1 MPTDN
6 PEVFVAVPT
15 RMLSIVDG
23 KIAERLMNY
32 EQRYKRIDA
41 IARNHVESGH
51 FSGIEWLVVH
61 KGNVWSKGRAGMA
74 DALNNIEMP
83 SSPIYR
89 VYSMTKPV
97 ISAIALMLMEEG
109 KLRLFDPVA
118 KFLPQLAAM
127 EIIDDQG
134 SARPVKTPILIE
146 HLLTH
151 RAGFSYGFLADC
163 PVGRIYRKSRIND
176 ASLSLA
182 GMVEIIAAMPLAF
195 EPGSQWRYSVATD
208 ILARVIEIALDQ
220 PLPAI
225 LKERIF
231 DPLDMGETGFSV
243 PESEQ
248 HRIMAVFGKS
258 DLDYLMDFDD
268 KPQTLIAADL
278 TGQYP
283 SNDPAF
289 WRGGYGLFSTIDDY
303 AKLTGFLASGETAQ
317 GDPLL
322 SRKTMQLMWTN
333 RIRDNQLPLCV
344 GPVVL
349 PGYGYGLAG
358 RVMIDP
364 GGSLGLTSMGEFGWA
379 GAASTYFWIDRE
391 EDLIGITM
399 AQYLGGKI
407 PLGDDIRTAVY
418 QALE

>member
-1 MPTDN
+1 
-6 PEVFVAVPT
+6 
-15 RMLSIVDG
+15 
-23 KIAERLMNY
+23 
-32 EQRYKRIDA
+32 
-41 IARNHVESGH
+41 
-51 FSGIEWLVVH
+51 
-61 KGNVWSKGRAGMA
+61 
-74 DALNNIEMP
+74 MP

-97 ISAIALMLMEEG
+97 ISAVALMLMEEG

-118 KFLPQLAAM
+118 KFLPQFGAM
-127 EIIDDQG
+127 EITDNQG
-134 SARPVKTPILIE
+134 NARPAKGPILIE

-151 RAGFSYGFLADC
+151 RAGFSYGFLGGC
-163 PVGRIYRKSRIND
+163 PVGRLYRESRIND

-182 GMVEIIAAMPLAF
+182 AMVEIIAAMPLAF

-208 ILARVIEIALDQ
+208 VLARVIEIALDQ
-220 PLPAI
+220 PLPEI

-243 PESEQ
+243 PESQQ
-248 HRIMAVFGKS
+248 HRIMAVFGES
-258 DLDYLMDFDD
+258 DLDYVMDFDD
-268 KPQTLIAADL
+268 KPQTLIATDL

-283 SNDPAF
+283 SDDPAF

-303 AKLTGFLASGETAQ
+303 AKLTNFLAGGETTQ

-322 SRKTMQLMWTN
+322 SRKAMQLMWTN
-333 RIRDNQLPLCV
+333 RIPDNQLPLCI
-344 GPVVL
+344 GPLVL

-358 RVMIDP
+358 RVMIDL
-364 GGSLGLTSMGEFGWA
+364 GGSPGLTSMGEFGWA
-379 GAASTYFWIDRE
+379 GAASTYFWIDPE

-399 AQYLGGKI
+399 AQYLGAKI
-407 PLGDDIRTAVY
+407 PLGDDMRNAVY

>member
-1 MPTDN
+1 
-6 PEVFVAVPT
+6 
-15 RMLSIVDG
+15 
-23 KIAERLMNY
+23 MNF

-41 IARNHVESGH
+41 IARNHVENGY
-51 FSGIEWLVVH
+51 FSGIEWLVLH
-61 KGNVWSKGRAGMA
+61 KGKVWSKGRTGMA
-74 DALNNIEMP
+74 DALNNIELP
-83 SSPIYR
+83 RSPVYR

-97 ISAIALMLMEEG
+97 ISAVALMLMEEG

-118 KFLPQLAAM
+118 KFLPQFDAM
-127 EIIDDQG
+127 EIIDHQG
-134 SARPVKTPILIE
+134 STRPARGPILIE

-151 RAGFSYGFLADC
+151 RAGFSYGFLGDC
-163 PVGRIYRKSRIND
+163 PAGRLYRKSRIND
-176 ASLSLA
+176 AYLSLA
-182 GMVEIIAAMPLAF
+182 GMVEIIASMPLAF

-208 ILARVIEIALDQ
+208 VLARVIEVALDQ
-220 PLPAI
+220 PLPKI
-225 LKERIF
+225 LAKRIL
-231 DPLDMGETGFSV
+231 DPLEMGETGFSV
-243 PESEQ
+243 PESEH

-258 DLDYLMDFDD
+258 DLDYMMDFDD

-278 TGQYP
+278 KAHYP
-283 SNDPAF
+283 SDNPAF

-303 AKLTGFLASGETAQ
+303 AKLTSFLADGKTVQ

-322 SRKTMQLMWTN
+322 SRKTMHLMWTN
-333 RIRDNQLPLCV
+333 RIPESQRPLRI
-344 GPVVL
+344 GPIVL
-349 PGYGYGLAG
+349 HGYGYGLAG

-364 GGSLGLTSMGEFGWA
+364 GGALGLTSMDEFGWA

-399 AQYLGGKI
+399 AQYLGSKI